1 MKNNLFKFAGLAGAV
16 AATLGFSGLT
26 QAQGADSFPG
36 DKPITIVFATEG
48 PGSVD
53 TEYRLHIEALRQ
65 IPGTP
70 QFIIEYKGGG
80 GGTVGAN
87 FVARAQPDGYTLL
100 GTASS
105 FVTLPLVNKQAG
117 YDANK
122 SFTPLMLV
130 TKRFFMILV
139 HPSAPF
145 KNIKDYVN
153 YARSNPG
160 ELFWS
165 STGAGS
171 STQMPG
177 LLLHSMTKT
186 KITDVFY
193 KQPSARLTDLM
204 AGRVNVT
211 AGTTLASMAYVRSGK
226 LRAIAVTGDVRSQLM
241 PDLPTVAES
250 GIKGYEYS
258 SWLGLLGPAKM
269 PAPIATKINGYF
281 QQSSKS
287 DLVMKKMKETD
298 TAIIASTPQGFAKF
312 LQTETM
318 RLGKV
323 IKEANITASD

>member
-1 MKNNLFKFAGLAGAV
+1 MKFFTKKQAALLSALAMAAGIAG
-16 AATLGFSGLT
+16 TS
-26 QAQGADSFPG
+26 QAQQDYPN
-36 DKPITIVFATEG
+36 KPIMIVFATDG

-53 TEYRLHIEALRQ
+53 TEYRLHIESLRH
-65 IPGTP
+65 IPNTP
-70 QFIIEYKGGG
+70 TFLIEYKGGG

-87 FVARAQPDGYTLL
+87 YVARATPDGYTLL

-105 FVTLPLVNKQAG
+105 FVTLPLVNKDSG

-122 SFTPLMLV
+122 SFTPIMLV

-145 KNIKDYVN
+145 KTFNQYMAYVKDH
-153 YARSNPG
+153 PG

-186 KITDVFY
+186 KVTDIFY
-193 KQPSARLTDLM
+193 KRPAERLTDLI

-211 AGTTLASMAYVRSGK
+211 AGTTLASSAFVKSGK
-226 LRAIAVTGDVRSQLM
+226 LHPIAVTGDRRSQLM
-241 PDLPTVAES
+241 PDIPTVAEM

-258 SWLGLLGPAKM
+258 SWLGLLGPAKLP
-269 PAPIATKINGYF
+269 PAISNKVNGYF
-281 QQSSKS
+281 QLSSK
-287 DLVMKKMKETD
+287 DPMVLKKMTETD
-298 TAIIASTPQGFAKF
+298 TAVVASTPEGFVKF
-312 LQTETM
+312 LREETV

-323 IKEANITASD
+323 IREAKITGSGE

>member
-1 MKNNLFKFAGLAGAV
+1 MSKIISSITAAGAV
-16 AATLGFSGLT
+16 AALGLSSPCI
-26 QAQGADSFPG
+26 AQGADNFPG
-36 DKPITIVFATEG
+36 DRPIVIAFASEG
-48 PGSVD
+48 PSSVD
-53 TEYRLHIEALRQ
+53 TEFRLHIEAIRQ
-65 IPGTP
+65 LPGSP
-70 QFIIEYKGGG
+70 QFQIEYRGGG

-105 FVTLPLVNKQAG
+105 FVTLPLINKQAG
-117 YDANK
+117 FDANK
-122 SFTPLMLV
+122 SFAPVMLIS
-130 TKRFFMILV
+130 KRFFMILV

-145 KNIKDYVN
+145 KNLKDYLD
-153 YARSNPG
+153 YARRHPG

-177 LLLHSMTKT
+177 LLLHSMTRT
-186 KITDVFY
+186 KVTDVFY
-193 KQPSARLTDLM
+193 KRAAERLTDLM

-226 LRAIAVTGDVRSQLM
+226 LQPIAVTGDVRSTLM

-258 SWLGLLGPAKM
+258 TWLGLLAPLKTPPA
-269 PAPIATKINGYF
+269 IVTKINGYF
-281 QQSSKS
+281 QHSSKS
-287 DLVMKKMKETD
+287 ELVGKKMKETD
-298 TAIIASTPQGFAKF
+298 TLIVASTPQGFTKF
-312 LQTETM
+312 LQEETG

-323 IKEANITASD
+323 IREAKITATQ

>member
-1 MKNNLFKFAGLAGAV
+1 MKHFFKKQAALLGAAFLAAGIAGTSHA
-16 AATLGFSGLT
+16 
-26 QAQGADSFPG
+26 QADYPN
-36 DKPITIVFATEG
+36 KPIMIVFATEG

-53 TEYRLHIEALRQ
+53 TEFRLHIEALRQ
-65 IPGTP
+65 IPNTP
-70 QFIIEYKGGG
+70 TFLIEYKGGG

-87 FVARAQPDGYTLL
+87 YVSRATPDGYTLL

-105 FVTLPLVNKQAG
+105 FVTLPLVNKDAG

-122 SFTPLMLV
+122 SFTPIMLV

-139 HPSAPF
+139 HPAAPF
-145 KNIKDYVN
+145 KTFNQYMAYVKDHP
-153 YARSNPG
+153 A

-186 KITDVFY
+186 KVTDVFY
-193 KQPSARLTDLM
+193 KRPAERLTDLI

-211 AGTTLASMAYVRSGK
+211 AGTTLASSAFVKSGK
-226 LRAIAVTGDVRSQLM
+226 LHAIAVTGDRRSELM
-241 PDLPTVAES
+241 PDIPTVAEM

-258 SWLGLLGPAKM
+258 SWLGLLGPAKLP
-269 PAPIATKINGYF
+269 PAIATKVNGYF

-287 DLVMKKMKETD
+287 DLVLKKMKETD
-298 TAIIASTPQGFAKF
+298 TAVVASTPEGFVKF
-312 LQTETM
+312 LREETV

-323 IKEANITASD
+323 IREAKITGGAE